1 MGEDADDDDDDED
14 EEDEVTEEVH
24 HHKKH
29 HKAHLKYRHHTLK
42 KNKVKN
48 HTTKHSQKVTLGKSN
63 FSWWDVLTIYT
74 LTSVSIFSILFSIHF
89 LRCWQGEFV

>member
-1 MGEDADDDDDDED
+1 MVEITTIPSGDLWILSFSPAGESADDDDDDED
-14 EEDEVTEEVH
+14 EEDEDTEEVH

-29 HKAHLKYRHHTLK
+29 HKAHLKYRHHALK

-63 FSWWDVLTIYT
+63 F
-74 LTSVSIFSILFSIHF
+74 
-89 LRCWQGEFV
+89 